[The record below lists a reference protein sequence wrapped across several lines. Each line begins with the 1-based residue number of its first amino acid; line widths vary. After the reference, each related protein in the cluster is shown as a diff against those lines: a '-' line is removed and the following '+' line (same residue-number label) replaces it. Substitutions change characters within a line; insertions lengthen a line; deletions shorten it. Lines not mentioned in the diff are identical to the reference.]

1 MEISDDLM
9 MEIRDDL
16 IGTTNDLIGTTNDSI
31 TPAVSSANLI
41 LTIMQTISVLLF
53 IPVTIFVIIYAIKGK
68 ASNKKKI
75 IVAIISE
82 LAVIALFFISV
93 IFKIVIALQ

>member
-9 MEIRDDL
+9 MEIRD
-16 IGTTNDLIGTTNDSI
+16 DLIGTTNDSI

-68 ASNKKKI
+68 ASNKKK
-75 IVAIISE
+75 
-82 LAVIALFFISV
+82 
-93 IFKIVIALQ
+93 